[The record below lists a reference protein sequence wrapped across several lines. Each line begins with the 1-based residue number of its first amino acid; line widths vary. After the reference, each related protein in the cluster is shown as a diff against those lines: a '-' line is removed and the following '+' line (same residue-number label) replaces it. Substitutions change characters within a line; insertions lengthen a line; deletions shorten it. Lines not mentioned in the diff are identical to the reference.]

1 MVLQQRVQLDEFIL
15 CPVNQ
20 HLELGTERIP
30 LEPKVY
36 EVLCYLLQQQERF
49 VSLEE
54 LHQQV
59 WAGRVVSDTAVR
71 RSISKLRA
79 ALNDQ
84 QEPPRFIQSAAK
96 RGYRWLVTPKVLES
110 EPLSTDPSSNVSQS
124 GLEGQL
130 SQTSAAPVAVPVG
143 IEETSTDATT
153 VPSRRRSLHRH
164 WHWGLAALLLLA
176 VAGWFWQQ
184 QQPYWQLEPPLSLVE
199 GEKLSMDVS
208 PDGNQL
214 IFTGK
219 TANHIGWEIYSYHR
233 STGVLQQL
241 TSGDNQIMH
250 AALAKDGK
258 SLFYHNFKNNTY
270 DFFQQDLT
278 TSGQLTGS
286 PRLLLSGYDVML
298 DIQPQ
303 PDLHT
308 VLLNLGSKNGKGDQS
323 QIQRLDLRTGALS
336 AVTSSMIAG
345 VHDTAFAVS
354 PDQQRL
360 IFQRQIPGQSSMLIE
375 QDIASGN
382 ILRQILYPA
391 RIFDLHWLSS
401 SRLFILDEEALFTFD
416 LTKQKRQPWQSNTL
430 PGQVTGKGL
439 SRMMLPLN
447 TQQWL
452 MFKHAGDLS
461 KMLHQQGKIGALNER
476 VLIHTPDYARNIYF
490 TQQPEQFFVHLQRDD
505 VQQIILQQADGAQQP
520 LLEVKGQQV
529 SFQQMHPNGTLLLL
543 LLDGKPQLFDL
554 NNRQLTALNVA
565 GNQWQSAYFMP
576 DSQDILLTSK
586 THGEYQTFL
595 YQSATGQSQA
605 LFRGYSLVIP
615 YLTGQYI
622 AVREDLSFVMLHN
635 GVETALNARL
645 NPPFPGSVHLRQ
657 HQLFWGETDLKT
669 TSICRYQLQQQQQQC
684 WQQDRRQLMQRFDV
698 SPDGEQWLLR
708 HMASID
714 TKIHP
719 VSTNIK

>member
-20 HLELGTERIP
+20 HLELGTARTP

-36 EVLCYLLQQQERF
+36 EVLCYLLQHQERF

-54 LHQQV
+54 LHQHV

-96 RGYRWLVTPKVLES
+96 RGYRWLVTPKVIDT
-110 EPLSTDPSSNVSQS
+110 EPQPTTPLPKDVQSAHNDELNPGSAVTAPLAADKMST
-124 GLEGQL
+124 
-130 SQTSAAPVAVPVG
+130 
-143 IEETSTDATT
+143 TT
-153 VPSRRRSLHRH
+153 VTQQAQAVGKYWFGAVTVLF
-164 WHWGLAALLLLA
+164 LVV
-176 VAGWFWQQ
+176 VAGWLWQQ
-184 QQPYWQLEPPLSLVE
+184 QQPYWQLEQPLSLVE
-199 GEKLSMDVS
+199 GEKLSMDLS
-208 PDGNQL
+208 PDGNL
-214 IFTGK
+214 VIFTSNA
-219 TANHIGWEIYSYHR
+219 TNHIGQEIYSYHR
-233 STGVLQQL
+233 PTGMQQQL

-250 AALAKDGK
+250 AAIAKDGK
-258 SLFYHNFKNNTY
+258 SVFYHNFKNNVY
-270 DFFQQDLT
+270 ALFQQDLT
-278 TSGQLTGS
+278 ATGQLTGS
-286 PRLLLSGYDVML
+286 PRMLLSGYDVML

-323 QIQRLDLRTGALS
+323 QIQRLDLRTGSLS

-354 PDQQRL
+354 SDQQRL
-360 IFQRQIPGQSSMLIE
+360 IFQRLIPGQTSLLIE
-375 QDIASGN
+375 QDINTGN

-391 RIFDLHWLSS
+391 RIFDLHWLSAE
-401 SRLFILDEEALFTFD
+401 RLFILDEEALFTFD
-416 LTKQKRQPWQSNTL
+416 LTTQQRRAWQSNTL

-439 SRMMLPLN
+439 SRTMLPLN
-447 TQQWL
+447 AQQWL
-452 MFKHAGDLS
+452 MFRHAGDLS
-461 KMLHQQGKIGALNER
+461 KMLHQQGKIGAMHER
-476 VLIHTPDYARNIYF
+476 VMIHTPDYSRNIYF
-490 TQQPEQFFVHLQRDD
+490 AHQPQQFFVHLLRDD
-505 VQQIILQQADGAQQP
+505 IQQFMLQQADGTQLP
-520 LLEVKGQQV
+520 LFEVKGQQIA
-529 SFQQMHPNGTLLLL
+529 FQQMHPDGSLLLL

-576 DSQDILLTSK
+576 NGTDILLTSK
-586 THGEYQTFL
+586 THGEYQSFL
-595 YQSATGQSQA
+595 YQPETGQSQV
-605 LFRGYSLVIP
+605 LFRGYSVVIP
-615 YLTGQYI
+615 YLDGQFI
-622 AVREDLSFVMLHN
+622 ALREDLSFALLSN
-635 GVETALNARL
+635 GVETALNAHI

-657 HQLFWGETDLKT
+657 DELFWGETDLKT
-669 TSICRYQLQQQQQQC
+669 TNICRFQIQQQKQQC
-684 WQQDRRQLMQRFDV
+684 WQQDRRQLLQRFDV

-708 HMASID
+708 HNASID